1 LTAITLNLSDYA
13 IIAGYFAVIVFI
25 GIRLRRRMVSS
36 SEYFQAGRSLPAIV
50 TGIAF
55 VAANSGALE
64 IMGVVSTSAKY
75 GARANQ
81 FYWIGAIPAMLFLG
95 LFMMPIYYGSRTRS
109 VPEFLKFR
117 YNEAT
122 RVLNAISFAL
132 MMVLVSGI
140 SLYAMAIIMRS
151 FLGWSFG
158 FSAIVAAAFVL
169 VYVVLGGLTAT
180 IYNEVLQFALIV
192 LGFTPMVFFVLRDFH
207 GISGL
212 RAALPPG
219 LSHTWQGLKLV
230 QPSGSAMDV
239 VGIVFGLGFVLSCG
253 YWCTDFLLIQRAL
266 AARDVTAASQTP
278 LVGAVAKL
286 FFPALVVLPGLA
298 AIILVPKGLAERY
311 DMALP
316 ALMSRY
322 YGHGLLG
329 LGVVA
334 MLSSFMSGMAG
345 NITAFNTVWTYDLY
359 QGYIARDKPD
369 RHYILVGRLA
379 TVAVTILS
387 IGTAFIALHFNSL
400 MDYVQLL
407 FSFFNA
413 PLFATFLLGMF
424 TTWAT
429 PQGGFWGLLAGTLA
443 SVLHRVAYA
452 SSALHYG
459 SDMSANFYGAIVAW
473 SACFAATVL
482 VSLVTK
488 RKPLPELD
496 GLVYARRPRVGGQ
509 GKVLRSSWVFAAA
522 ILAICIALNWW
533 LR

>member
-1 LTAITLNLSDYA
+1 VQAIQLNIGDYA
-13 IIAGYFAVIVFI
+13 IILGYFALIVLI
-25 GIRLRRRMVSS
+25 GLRLRRRMVSS
-36 SEYFQAGRSLPAIV
+36 SEYFQAGRSLPAII

-109 VPEFLKFR
+109 VPEFLKLR
-117 YNEAT
+117 YNEST
-122 RVLNAISFAL
+122 RVLNAVSFAVL
-132 MMVLVSGI
+132 MVLVSGI

-158 FSAIVAAAFVL
+158 SSAIVAGVFVL
-169 VYVVLGGLTAT
+169 IYVVLGGLTAT
-180 IYNEVLQFALIV
+180 IYNEVLQFGLIV
-192 LGFTPMVFFVLRDFH
+192 LGLAPLVFYVLRDFH
-207 GISGL
+207 GIAGL
-212 RAALPPG
+212 RAALPPD
-219 LSHTWQGLKLV
+219 LSHTWKGLNV
-230 QPSGSAMDV
+230 AQPFGSAMDV

-253 YWCTDFLLIQRAL
+253 YWCTDFLLVQRAL

-278 LVGAVAKL
+278 LIGAVAKL
-286 FFPALVVLPGLA
+286 FFPALVVIPGLA
-298 AIILVPKGLAERY
+298 AIILIPKGLAERY
-311 DMALP
+311 DLALP
-316 ALMSRY
+316 TLMSRY

-359 QGYIARDKPD
+359 QSYIARDRSD
-369 RHYILVGRLA
+369 RHYITVGRVA
-379 TVAVTILS
+379 TVVATILS
-387 IGTAFIALHFNSL
+387 IGTAFIVLRFNSL

-424 TTWAT
+424 TNWAT
-429 PQGGFWGLLAGTLA
+429 PSGGFWGLLLGTLA
-443 SVLHRVAYA
+443 SVLHHALY
-452 SSALHYG
+452 SARILPYG
-459 SDMSANFYGAIVAW
+459 SDMSANFYGAMAGWSVCFVVTTIV
-473 SACFAATVL
+473 SVVTTKKPAA
-482 VSLVTK
+482 
-488 RKPLPELD
+488 ELA
-496 GLVYARRPRVGGQ
+496 GLVYVKREQAVEGHNT
-509 GKVLRSSWVFAAA
+509 LWVFAVA
-522 ILAICIALNWW
+522 ILAVCIALNWW
-533 LR
+533 LW

>member
-1 LTAITLNLSDYA
+1 MQPVQLNIGDYA
-13 IIAGYFAVIVFI
+13 IIFGYFALVVFI
-25 GIRLRRRMVSS
+25 GIRLRGRMVSS
-36 SEYFQAGRSLPAIV
+36 SEYFQAGRSLPAII

-64 IMGVVSTSAKY
+64 IMGVVSSSAKY

-109 VPEFLKFR
+109 VPEFLKLR

-122 RVLNAISFAL
+122 RVLNAISFAV

-140 SLYAMAIIMRS
+140 SLYAMAIIMHS

-158 FSAIVAAAFVL
+158 TAVIVAAAFVL

-180 IYNEVLQFALIV
+180 IYNEVLQFVLVV
-192 LGFTPMVFFVLRDFH
+192 LGLAPLVFFILRHFH
-207 GISGL
+207 GLAGL
-212 RAALPPG
+212 KSALPPG
-219 LSHTWQGLKLV
+219 LSHTWSGLHAA
-230 QPSGSAMDV
+230 QPFSSTMDV

-253 YWCTDFLLIQRAL
+253 YWCTDFLLVQRAL
-266 AARDVTAASQTP
+266 AARDATAASQTP
-278 LVGAVAKL
+278 LIGAVAKL
-286 FFPALVVLPGLA
+286 FFPALVVVPGLA
-298 AIILVPKGLAERY
+298 AIILIPKDLAQRY
-311 DMALP
+311 DLALP
-316 ALMSRY
+316 ALMSLY

-359 QGYIARDKPD
+359 QSYIVRDKPD
-369 RHYILVGRLA
+369 RHYLAVGRVA
-379 TVAVTILS
+379 TVVATILS
-387 IGTAFIALHFNSL
+387 IGTAFIVLRFNSL

-424 TTWAT
+424 TKWAT
-429 PQGGFWGLLAGTLA
+429 PSGGFWGLLTGTLA
-443 SVLHRVAYA
+443 SVLHRALY
-452 SSALHYG
+452 SAGSLPYG
-459 SDMSANFYGAIVAW
+459 SDMSANFYGAMVGW
-473 SACFAATVL
+473 GVCFVVTTVVSMMSAKKPAA
-482 VSLVTK
+482 
-488 RKPLPELD
+488 ELD
-496 GLVYARRPRVGGQ
+496 GLVYVRRASA
-509 GKVLRSSWVFAAA
+509 GKQKTLWGFAAA
-522 ILAICIALNWW
+522 ILAVCVALNWW
-533 LR
+533 FW